1 MTFNYENP
9 RLNNEQS
16 SNSNLRMISK
26 SSQLI
31 TNILDE
37 NTLNT
42 ENVLDTDNEQLKQLL
57 SKL

>member
-9 RLNNEQS
+9 KLNNEKS

-37 NTLNT
+37 NTLTT